1 MSLIVMAKKKPN
13 FNPLA
18 PPKEDKDDK
27 AQQEKDM
34 KALIWIDAFLT
45 LLTQQVRRQISQAAG
60 TAPLGVSVVR
70 FS

>member
-18 PPKEDKDDK
+18 PPKEDEADIK

-34 KALIWIDAFLT
+34 KALIWQDVSRT
-45 LLTQQVRRQISQAAG
+45 LQE
-60 TAPLGVSVVR
+60 
-70 FS
+70 FDYF